1 MANYHLSLMS
11 MPHNLCFVMA
21 AFYIWYQCLYWQVL
35 LYSCITFNQ
44 QHCHLQC
51 LAFLS
56 CFHVWQC
63 VVTLQ
68 SSTGLIFARFWCRMQ
83 YCFTCLLALG
93 TSMKECI
100 LHMMCPQSRR
110 WKNWGGERKQW
121 QTLFCPP
128 SIGQKNYLAKEKVC
142 GK

>member
-1 MANYHLSLMS
+1 M
-11 MPHNLCFVMA
+11 
-21 AFYIWYQCLYWQVL
+21 
-35 LYSCITFNQ
+35 
-44 QHCHLQC
+44 
-51 LAFLS
+51 
-56 CFHVWQC
+56 
-63 VVTLQ
+63 TLQ
-68 SSTGLIFARFWCRMQ
+68 TSTGLIFARFWCRMQ

-142 GK
+142 RKWFFFSIWNLCKSEEEEPWLNNTIYKPSKLDKYPCIFMSLPNLLSFKNKHYSKIFH